1 MKKKLIFLTLFLIIV
16 FTNYS
21 FAQIQNKILVKV
33 DNTIITSYDLENKIK
48 SLLHLANQEINQT
61 NINKTKSAAMQSLIN
76 LRIKKI
82 ELANFEIKDNQTEF
96 ENQINRLANGNIDQF
111 KQSFTS
117 KSLDYDFFLDELK
130 TELKWNTLIYLIYNK
145 KVKVEE
151 SEIQDQLEKIIKSNS
166 SSIELKLSEIQ
177 ILSSGN
183 EEEDQKNIELIKG
196 QINEFGF
203 GLTAMRNSNS
213 ASSKVKGDLGWI
225 NMKSFSK
232 KIYGVLS
239 KMNVNDVSPPIISS
253 SNILFLKIIDKRIT
267 KADQID
273 KNKLKKDLENRR
285 KNELFT
291 MYSNSHLS
299 KIKNRTFI
307 EYQ

>member
-1 MKKKLIFLTLFLIIV
+1 MK
-16 FTNYS
+16 
-21 FAQIQNKILVKV
+21 
-33 DNTIITSYDLENKIK
+33 
-48 SLLHLANQEINQT
+48 
-61 NINKTKSAAMQSLIN
+61 
-76 LRIKKI
+76 
-82 ELANFEIKDNQTEF
+82 
-96 ENQINRLANGNIDQF
+96 RLSRQ
-111 KQSFTS
+111 
-117 KSLDYDFFLDELK
+117 
-130 TELKWNTLIYLIYNK
+130 
-145 KVKVEE
+145 V
-151 SEIQDQLEKIIKSNS
+151 
-166 SSIELKLSEIQ
+166 IQ

-183 EEEDQKNIELIKG
+183 EEEDQKNIKLIKD

-213 ASSKVKGDLGWI
+213 TSSKVKGDLGWI

-299 KIKNRTFI
+299 KIKNKTFI